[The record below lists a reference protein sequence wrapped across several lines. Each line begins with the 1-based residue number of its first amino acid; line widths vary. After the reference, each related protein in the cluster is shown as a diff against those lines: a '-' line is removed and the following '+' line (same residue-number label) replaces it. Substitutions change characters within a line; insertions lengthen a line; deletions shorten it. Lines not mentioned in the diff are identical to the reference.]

1 MVAFTVVFIGPA
13 DLSKPGSCRRSK
25 VQGVTTMMMSQLG
38 RMILDSSGVSS
49 DEAGSKPDE
58 EGRYAPIHELLGELA
73 DRVRS
78 EPSSGG
84 GRRPGDPYSSR

>member
-1 MVAFTVVFIGPA
+1 
-13 DLSKPGSCRRSK
+13 
-25 VQGVTTMMMSQLG
+25 MMMSQLG